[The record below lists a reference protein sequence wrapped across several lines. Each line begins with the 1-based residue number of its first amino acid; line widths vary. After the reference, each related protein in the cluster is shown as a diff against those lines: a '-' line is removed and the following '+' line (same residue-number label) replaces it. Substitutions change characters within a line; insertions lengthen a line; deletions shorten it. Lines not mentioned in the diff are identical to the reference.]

1 MSSMMPSGGVKEATD
16 QHTASVK
23 SEIEPMDLADAVV
36 KSILQCPK
44 EMQSKLASNIV
55 LAGGVSLTPH
65 IITQIEDLAFQQLQK
80 HVDTVEILLI
90 NIQHAAQQ

>member
-1 MSSMMPSGGVKEATD
+1 MFNSTSGVQQVENAISATR
-16 QHTASVK
+16 AEV
-23 SEIEPMDLADAVV
+23 EPMDLADAVV

-65 IITQIEDLAFQQLQK
+65 LITQTEDLVF
-80 HVDTVEILLI
+80 
-90 NIQHAAQQ
+90 